1 MGSTTRVTLGP
12 GFTTEAGFHETPAG
26 RLFYVWDQP
35 DDPGGD
41 AVLIAS
47 PVMSEA
53 LKNNRR
59 EVMLARKL
67 AAAGRPTLRFHPIG
81 LGHSDGVTAD
91 LTVDSMARDTQ
102 AAAEL
107 LAARSDRPV
116 SGLVASRLA
125 ALTSAR
131 AAIGASH
138 VALWDPSFMGT
149 PYIRDILRA
158 LLIQTVTTGA
168 ERKMADVLADLDEH
182 GSVDVMGFS
191 IGKPFHASA
200 QGAEMPEGDASVT
213 ACHITLFRQSPLTK
227 SEQRAIDRW
236 IPDAELS
243 TDNTELT
250 EAWWFHEDAD
260 VLKSEETLGLDTAIV
275 EDTADWLMSRSGVSA

>member
-26 RLFYVWDQP
+26 RLFYVWDEP
-35 DDPGGD
+35 DEPRGD

-59 EVMLARKL
+59 EVMLSRRL

-91 LTVDSMARDTQ
+91 LTVDSMARDTR
-102 AAAEL
+102 AAAQL
-107 LAARSDRPV
+107 LAERSGRPV
-116 SGLVASRLA
+116 TGVVASRLA

-131 AAIGASH
+131 AGIGAPH
-138 VALWDPSFMGT
+138 VALWDPAFTGT
-149 PYIRDILRA
+149 PYFRDILRA

-168 ERKMADVLADLDEH
+168 ERKMADVLAELEER

-191 IGKPFHASA
+191 IGRPFHASA
-200 QGAEMPEGDASVT
+200 QGAEMPEGDPHVT

-227 SEQRAIDRW
+227 AEQRAIDRW
-236 IPDAELS
+236 IPGAEVTS
-243 TDNTELT
+243 ENAELT

-260 VLKSEETLGLDTAIV
+260 VLKSEETLGMDTAIV
-275 EDTADWLMSRSGVSA
+275 EHTAEWLMSRSGVSA